1 MAWNLSSIDEYTCW
15 ALLIALAFYD
25 LCAVLTPCGP
35 LNALVGLMQ
44 ERGEPLPGLLYEAEV
59 QGERGRP
66 SGRRSAASSRDCD
79 AGTDA
84 DEVTLRGGGDTADK
98 PVVQRR
104 GSDPYPAFAEEEDAQ
119 IGSGGGG
126 VVLSRVTPDTS
137 EDMQVR
143 KVVIG
148 DDDDDDEVP
157 STAGSVIKLGLGDF
171 IFYSVLVSRAS
182 MYGWPEF
189 FACFI
194 IVLSGL
200 GLTLVLLTL
209 YKVPLPA
216 LPFSILFGVFFY
228 FMTRYFIS
236 PFLQNISS
244 IPIYA

>member
-59 QGERGRP
+59 RGERGRL
-66 SGRRSAASSRDCD
+66 SARRSAASSQEGG
-79 AGTDA
+79 AETDTS
-84 DEVTLRGGGDTADK
+84 EVTLRGGGDTADK
-98 PVVQRR
+98 PARIGQRPVA
-104 GSDPYPAFAEEEDAQ
+104 DPAFPDEENEQ
-119 IGSGGGG
+119 LGG
-126 VVLSRVTPDTS
+126 VGGVAVVSRVTPNVS
-137 EDMQVR
+137 
-143 KVVIG
+143 G
-148 DDDDDDEVP
+148 LSDDDDDDEEV
-157 STAGSVIKLGLGDF
+157 SLTSGSVIKLGLGDF

-236 PFLQNISS
+236 PFLQNLSS